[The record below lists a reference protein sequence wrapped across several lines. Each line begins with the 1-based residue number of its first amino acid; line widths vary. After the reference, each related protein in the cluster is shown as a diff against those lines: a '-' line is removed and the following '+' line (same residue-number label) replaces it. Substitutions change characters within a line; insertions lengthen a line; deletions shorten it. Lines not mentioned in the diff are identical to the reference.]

1 MVRRRPHPVGN
12 LGTGHVPRL
21 VMRWLLRVLVDCGGL
36 RGLLSDAHAYEDI
49 AQVLGLPAEMQ
60 LTDRQSSA
68 VRIRRLHAAEEKRSP
83 PQAPGCLPGNLRRL
97 ADALHLSPDEQTILT
112 FAVLLQSEPVLAL
125 ATDAL
130 GDQASR
136 QMVHTLSRV
145 LHIGEASVQAAL
157 APSGLLVRTGLVSP
171 DRSQHLPLRAK
182 LDLLSPQFG
191 EALIGSDAEPLALL
205 RNTVHASK
213 PPELG
218 ISDYA
223 HVSADVDLMRAYLRE
238 ALATRRP
245 GVNLLV
251 HGAPGVGKTELA
263 RLLAAEQGTGLYE
276 IANGNEDG
284 DAVLGDRR
292 LRAHRAAQALFS
304 QSPTLLL
311 FDEAEDVFAGDSM
324 ISTGVAQRRKAW
336 MNRMLEENEVPTLWL
351 TNDVQA
357 IDPAFVR
364 RFDIVLELKVPP
376 RRQREAIVRAVSP
389 IGLAEP
395 LVARLA
401 SKPAVTPGLVA
412 RAAAVA
418 SAALPGA
425 NANEIGSAMTRL
437 VDATLRAQGHRPLP
451 PQNRDAL
458 PAFYDPAFLNA
469 DTDLVALAARLGT
482 VREARLLLHGPPG
495 TGKTAFARWLAQE
508 LDMPLMVCRGSD
520 LLGPYVGQT
529 EQNIAAAFQRAEED
543 GALLLIDEVDTFLA
557 ARDGG
562 RQGWE
567 NSMVNEVL
575 TKMEAF
581 GGVLVATTNRL
592 EALDPASLR
601 RFDGKV
607 RLGWLRPDQVRA
619 LVKAAMEGMG
629 FNEVKL
635 NELAAWAPLDRLVP
649 GDIATVLRRSRYD
662 ALTAIEEVV
671 AALRLECQLK
681 GQGPMRIGFIS

>member
-1 MVRRRPHPVGN
+1 MARRRPRPPVIV
-12 LGTGHVPRL
+12 GTGEVPRL
-21 VMRWLLRVLVDCGGL
+21 VMRWVLRVLVDCGGL
-36 RGLLSDAHAYEDI
+36 RGLLTNISTYDDLAPA
-49 AQVLGLPAEMQ
+49 LGLPVEMTV
-60 LTDRQSSA
+60 TDRKSISA
-68 VRIRRLHAAEEKRSP
+68 RIRRLHAAEEKRP
-83 PQAPGCLPGNLRRL
+83 APEAPGSLSGNLARL
-97 ADALHLSPDEQTILT
+97 AAALRLSSHEQAILA
-112 FAVLLQSEPVLAL
+112 FAVLLQCEPAL
-125 ATDAL
+125 AVATDLL
-130 GDQASR
+130 GDQGSR
-136 QMVHTLSRV
+136 QLMHALSRV
-145 LHIGEASVQAAL
+145 LRIEESNVQAAL
-157 APSGLLVRTGLVSP
+157 APKGLLARTGLLRTDVSN
-171 DRSQHLPLRAK
+171 HMLLRAT

-191 EALIGSDAEPLALL
+191 EALVGSEAEPLALL
-205 RNTVHASK
+205 RDTVHASK
-213 PPELG
+213 PPGLG
-218 ISDYA
+218 FGDYA

-245 GVNLLV
+245 GVNLLI

-263 RLLAAEQGTGLYE
+263 RLLAADQGSGLYE
-276 IANGNEDG
+276 IANGNEEG
-284 DAVLGDRR
+284 DAVLGERR

-336 MNRMLEENEVPTLWL
+336 VNRMLEENEVPTLWL

-364 RFDIVLELKVPP
+364 RFDIVLELKAPP

-389 IGLAEP
+389 VALAEP

-401 SKPAVTPGLVA
+401 STPAVTPGLVA

-425 NANEIGSAMTRL
+425 NATEIGSAMTRL

-469 DTDLVALAARLGT
+469 DIDLVALAAKLGT

-495 TGKTAFARWLAQE
+495 TGKTAFARWLAQQ

-529 EQNIAAAFQRAEED
+529 EQNIAAAFAQAEAD

-567 NSMVNEVL
+567 NSMVNEFL
-575 TKMEAF
+575 TAMELFA
-581 GGVLVATTNRL
+581 GVLVATTNRL
-592 EALDPASLR
+592 AALDLASMR
-601 RFDGKV
+601 RFDSKI
-607 RLGWLRPDQVRA
+607 RLGWLKPGQVWE
-619 LVKAAMEGMG
+619 LIKAGFEGMG
-629 FNEVKL
+629 FGDLPNEWRQACGRF
-635 NELAAWAPLDRLVP
+635 ECLAP
-649 GDIATVLRRSRYD
+649 GDIAAILRRQKYGAMESQSS
-662 ALTAIEEVV
+662 LL
-671 AALRLECQLK
+671 AALETELLSKVPAARR
-681 GQGPMRIGFIS
+681 MGFL

>member
-1 MVRRRPHPVGN
+1 MARRRTRPPGTVGN
-12 LGTGHVPRL
+12 VEISRL

-36 RGLLSDAHAYEDI
+36 RDVLANSHAYYQL
-49 AQVLGLPAEMQ
+49 APVLGLPADME

-68 VRIRRLHAAEEKRSP
+68 TRVRRLHAAEEKRSP
-83 PQAPGCLPGNLRRL
+83 PETPGGLAGNLRRL
-97 ADALHLSPDEQTILT
+97 ADVLHLGRDEQAILA
-112 FAVLLQSEPVLAL
+112 FVVLLHSEPVLAV
-125 ATDAL
+125 ATDEL
-130 GDQASR
+130 GDQGSR
-136 QMVHTLSRV
+136 QLRQTLSRV
-145 LHIGEASVQAAL
+145 LRIEEVSVQAAL
-157 APSGLLVRTGLVSP
+157 APNGLLVRTGLVSP
-171 DRSQHLPLRAK
+171 DHCNHLPLRAK
-182 LDLLSPQFG
+182 LDLLSPKFCD
-191 EALIGSDAEPLALL
+191 ALIGSDAEPLALL
-205 RNTVHASK
+205 RDTVHASK
-213 PPELG
+213 PPTLG
-218 ISDYA
+218 FTDYA
-223 HVSADVDLMRAYLRE
+223 HVSADVNLMRAYLRE
-238 ALATRRP
+238 ALAKRRP

-251 HGAPGVGKTELA
+251 HGAPGVGKTELV
-263 RLLAAEQGTGLYE
+263 RLLAADQGSGMYE

-324 ISTGVAQRRKAW
+324 ISTGIAQDRKAW

-364 RFDIVLELKVPP
+364 RFDIVLELKAPP

-389 IGLAEP
+389 VALAEP

-401 SKPAVTPGLVA
+401 STASVTPALIT

-418 SAALPGA
+418 SAALPGGTA
-425 NANEIGSAMTRL
+425 TEIGTAMTRL

-451 PQNRDAL
+451 AQNRDAL

-469 DTDLVALAARLGT
+469 DTDLVALASRLGT

-495 TGKTAFARWLAQE
+495 TGKTAFARWLAKE

-529 EQNIAAAFQRAEED
+529 EQNIVAAFRRAEED
-543 GALLLIDEVDTFLA
+543 GALLLMDEVDTFLA

-567 NSMVNEVL
+567 NSMVNEFL
-575 TKMEAF
+575 TAMEEF
-581 GGVLVATTNRL
+581 GGVLVATTNRMDS
-592 EALDPASLR
+592 LDPACMR
-601 RFDGKV
+601 RFDGKISLV
-607 RLGWLRPDQVRA
+607 YLKGHQLWDLLRAVCADMVISEIDESARQRCERLDQ
-619 LVKAAMEGMG
+619 
-629 FNEVKL
+629 
-635 NELAAWAPLDRLVP
+635 LAA
-649 GDIATVLRRSRYD
+649 GDVALVLRRLRWSADRSASELLS
-662 ALTAIEEVV
+662 ALES
-671 AALRLECQLK
+671 ECQKK
-681 GQGPMRIGFIS
+681 GRAVRRVGFV

>member
-1 MVRRRPHPVGN
+1 MARRRPCPPVIV
-12 LGTGHVPRL
+12 GTGDVPRL
-21 VMRWLLRVLVDCGGL
+21 IMRWVLRVLVDCGAL
-36 RGLLSDAHAYEDI
+36 RGLLSSINAYDDL
-49 AQVLGLPAEMQ
+49 APLLGLPVEMT
-60 LTDRQSSA
+60 LADRRSIA
-68 VRIRRLHAAEEKRSP
+68 ARIRRLHAAEEKRP
-83 PQAPGCLPGNLRRL
+83 APEAPGSLAGNLARL
-97 ADALHLSPDEQTILT
+97 AAALRLGSDEQAVLA
-112 FAVLLQSEPVLAL
+112 FAVLLQSEPVLAV
-125 ATDAL
+125 ATDLL
-130 GDQASR
+130 GDQGSR
-136 QMVHTLSRV
+136 QLMHALSRV
-145 LHIGEASVQAAL
+145 LRIEESNVQAAL
-157 APSGLLVRTGLVSP
+157 APKGLLARTGL
-171 DRSQHLPLRAK
+171 LRTDHSNHMLMRAT

-191 EALIGSDAEPLALL
+191 EALVGSEAEPLVLL
-205 RNTVHASK
+205 RDTVHASK
-213 PPELG
+213 PPGLG
-218 ISDYA
+218 FSDYA
-223 HVSADVDLMRAYLRE
+223 HVLADVDLMRAYLRE

-263 RLLAAEQGTGLYE
+263 RLLAADQGSGLYE
-276 IANGNEDG
+276 IANGNEEG

-364 RFDIVLELKVPP
+364 RFDIVLELKAPP
-376 RRQREAIVRAVSP
+376 RRQREAIVRGVSP
-389 IGLAEP
+389 VALAEP

-401 SKPAVTPGLVA
+401 STPAVTPGLVA

-425 NANEIGSAMTRL
+425 NANDIGSAMTRL

-451 PQNRDAL
+451 PQNREAL

-469 DTDLVALAARLGT
+469 DNDLVALAARLGT

-495 TGKTAFARWLAQE
+495 TGKTAFARWLAKE
-508 LDMPLMVCRGSD
+508 LDMPLKVCRGSD

-529 EQNIAAAFQRAEED
+529 EQNIAAAFAQAEED
-543 GALLLIDEVDTFLA
+543 GALLLVDEVDTFLA

-562 RQGWE
+562 RQAWE

-575 TKMEAF
+575 IRMEDF

-592 EALDPASLR
+592 DALDPASMR

-607 RLGWLRPDQVRA
+607 RLGWLRPAQVEA
-619 LVKAAMEGMG
+619 LVMAGIEGMG
-629 FNEVKL
+629 LRQCADGQSVDWEQFDQ
-635 NELAAWAPLDRLVP
+635 LAP
-649 GDIATVLRRSRYD
+649 GDIAAVLRRIRLDTKPTPSSLI
-662 ALTAIEEVV
+662 AAI
-671 AALRLECQLK
+671 RQECQLK
-681 GQGPMRIGFIS
+681 THAPVKMGFV

>member
-1 MVRRRPHPVGN
+1 MARRRPHPVGN
-12 LGTGHVPRL
+12 LGTGDVPRL

-36 RGLLSDAHAYEDI
+36 RGLLSDAHAYEDL
-49 AQVLGLPAEMQ
+49 APVLGLPAEIN

-68 VRIRRLHAAEEKRSP
+68 ARVRRLHAAEEKRSP
-83 PQAPGCLPGNLRRL
+83 PQAPGSLSGNLRRL
-97 ADALHLSPDEQTILT
+97 ADALHLSPEEQAILT

-136 QMVHTLSRV
+136 QLVHTLSRV
-145 LHIGEASVQAAL
+145 LQIGEASVQAAL

-182 LDLLSPQFG
+182 LDLLSPHFG

-205 RNTVHASK
+205 RDTVHASK
-213 PPELG
+213 PPVLG
-218 ISDYA
+218 FTDYA
-223 HVSADVDLMRAYLRE
+223 HVSAEVDLMRAYLRE

-263 RLLAAEQGTGLYE
+263 RLLAVDQASGLYE

-311 FDEAEDVFAGDSM
+311 FDEAEDAFAGDSLT
-324 ISTGVAQRRKAW
+324 STGIAQRRKAW

-376 RRQREAIVRAVSP
+376 RRKREAIVRAVSTVA
-389 IGLAEP
+389 LAEP

-401 SKPAVTPGLVA
+401 SMPTVTPALLS

-425 NANEIGSAMTRL
+425 AAEEIGKAMSAL
-437 VDATLRAQGHRPLP
+437 VDSTLRAQGHRALP
-451 PQNRDAL
+451 KPNRDAL

-469 DTDLVALAARLGT
+469 DTDLVALAAKLGQ

-495 TGKTAFARWLAQE
+495 TGKTAFARWLAKE

-520 LLGPYVGQT
+520 MLGKYVGQT
-529 EQNIAAAFQRAEED
+529 EQNIAAAFAQAEED

-575 TKMEAF
+575 IRMEDF

-592 EALDPASLR
+592 DALDPASMR

-607 RLGWLRPDQVRA
+607 RLGWLKPGQVGA
-619 LVKAAMEGMG
+619 LVKAGLEGMG
-629 FNEVKL
+629 IKGVADDDNVPWASL
-635 NELAAWAPLDRLVP
+635 GRLAP
-649 GDIATVLRRSRYD
+649 GDIAAVLRRSRYD
-662 ALTAIEEVV
+662 EIQTLSAVA
-671 AALRLECQLK
+671 AALRMQDQLK
-681 GQGPMRIGFIS
+681 RQSPMKMGFI

>member
-1 MVRRRPHPVGN
+1 MARRRPHPVGN
-12 LGTGHVPRL
+12 LGTGDVPRL

-36 RGLLSDAHAYEDI
+36 RGLLSDAHAYEDL
-49 AQVLGLPAEMQ
+49 APVLGLPAEMN
-60 LTDRQSSA
+60 LTNRQSSA
-68 VRIRRLHAAEEKRSP
+68 ARVRRLHAAEEKRSP
-83 PQAPGCLPGNLRRL
+83 PQAPGSLSGNLRRL
-97 ADALHLSPDEQTILT
+97 ADALHLSPEEQAILT

-136 QMVHTLSRV
+136 QLVHTLSRV
-145 LHIGEASVQAAL
+145 LQIGEASVQAAL

-205 RNTVHASK
+205 RDTVHASK
-213 PPELG
+213 PPALG
-218 ISDYA
+218 FTDYA
-223 HVSADVDLMRAYLRE
+223 HVLPEVDLMRAYLRE

-263 RLLAAEQGTGLYE
+263 RLLAADQRSGLYE

-311 FDEAEDVFAGDSM
+311 FDEAEDAFAGDSLT
-324 ISTGVAQRRKAW
+324 STGIAQRRKAW

-351 TNDVQA
+351 TNDVAA

-364 RFDIVLELKVPP
+364 RFDIVLELKAPP

-389 IGLAEP
+389 VALAET

-401 SKPAVTPGLVA
+401 STASVTPALIS
-412 RAAAVA
+412 RASAVA
-418 SAALPGA
+418 SAALPGGTST
-425 NANEIGSAMTRL
+425 EIGAAINRL
-437 VDATLRAQGHRPLP
+437 VDATLRAQGHRPLSRE
-451 PQNRDAL
+451 NRDAL

-469 DTDLVALAARLGT
+469 DTDLVSLAARLGT

-520 LLGPYVGQT
+520 LLGKYVGQT
-529 EQNIAAAFQRAEED
+529 EQNISAAFQRAEDD
-543 GALLLIDEVDTFLA
+543 GALLLLDEVDTFLA

-567 NSMVNEVL
+567 NSMVNEFL
-575 TKMEAF
+575 TAMEQF
-581 GGVLVATTNRL
+581 CGVLVATSNRMT
-592 EALDPASLR
+592 AMDPASTR
-601 RFDGKV
+601 RFDGKI
-607 RLGWLRPDQVRA
+607 RLGWLTPEQVWKMLHHVFSE
-619 LVKAAMEGMG
+619 LVSGEIG
-629 FNEVKL
+629 NEIRDL
-635 NELAAWAPLDRLVP
+635 CQRLECLTP
-649 GDIATVLRRSRYD
+649 GDFAAVLRRARYD
-662 ALTAIEEVV
+662 NPRSARTLV
-671 AALRLECQLK
+671 ATLEQECRTK
-681 GQGPMRIGFIS
+681 IREPSRIGFL

>member
-1 MVRRRPHPVGN
+1 
-12 LGTGHVPRL
+12 
-21 VMRWLLRVLVDCGGL
+21 MRWLLRVLVDCGGL
-36 RGLLSDAHAYEDI
+36 RGLLSDAHAYEDL
-49 AQVLGLPAEMQ
+49 APVLGLPSEMN

-68 VRIRRLHAAEEKRSP
+68 ARVRRLHAAEEKRSP
-83 PQAPGCLPGNLRRL
+83 PQAPGSLSGNLRRL
-97 ADALHLSPDEQTILT
+97 AEALQLSPEEQAILT

-125 ATDAL
+125 ATDVL

-136 QMVHTLSRV
+136 QLVHTLSRV
-145 LHIGEASVQAAL
+145 LQIGEASVQAAL

-205 RNTVHASK
+205 RDTVHASK
-213 PPELG
+213 PPALG
-218 ISDYA
+218 FPDYA
-223 HVSADVDLMRAYLRE
+223 HVSVEVDLMRAYLRE

-263 RLLAAEQGTGLYE
+263 RLLAVDLASGLYE

-311 FDEAEDVFAGDSM
+311 FDEAEDAFAGDSLT
-324 ISTGVAQRRKAW
+324 STGIAQRRKAW

-364 RFDIVLELKVPP
+364 RFDIVLELKAPP
-376 RRQREAIVRAVSP
+376 RRQREAIVRVVSP
-389 IGLAEP
+389 LALAEP

-401 SKPAVTPGLVA
+401 STPAVTPALLS

-418 SAALPGA
+418 SAALPGG
-425 NANEIGSAMTRL
+425 NATEIGTAMTRL
-437 VDATLRAQGHRPLP
+437 VDATLRAQGHSPLP
-451 PQNRDAL
+451 RPNRDAL
-458 PAFYDPAFLNA
+458 PGFYDPALLNA
-469 DTDLVALAARLGT
+469 DTDLVALAAKLGA

-495 TGKTAFARWLAQE
+495 TGKTAFARWIAQE
-508 LDMPLMVCRGSD
+508 LDMPLMVCRGSE
-520 LLGPYVGQT
+520 LLGKYVGQT
-529 EQNIAAAFQRAEED
+529 EQNIAMAFQQAEQD
-543 GALLLIDEVDTFLA
+543 GALLLMDEVDTFLA
-557 ARDGG
+557 ARGAG

-567 NSMVNEVL
+567 NSMVNELL
-575 TKMEAF
+575 TRMEDF
-581 GGVLVATTNRL
+581 GGILVATTNRL
-592 EALDPASLR
+592 DALDPAAMR
-601 RFDGKV
+601 RFDGKIK
-607 RLGWLRPDQVRA
+607 LGWLKPHQVSQ
-619 LVKAAMEGMG
+619 LVKVGSECMGLGGRFVEGWNMHCVG
-629 FNEVKL
+629 
-635 NELAAWAPLDRLVP
+635 LDRLGP
-649 GDIATVLRRSRYD
+649 GDITAVLRRARYD
-662 ALTAIEEVV
+662 GLASPSAL
-671 AALRLECQLK
+671 AARLKMECELK
-681 GQGPMRIGFIS
+681 GRSPTKMGFV